1 MAWERRKRKCEL
13 KNIPGNF
20 IAHCNGEIAAHIRR
34 KVNQIACV
42 ENIRTIDIEKLN
54 FAPLEYK
61 MLMLSCEKSI
71 YTFNLRC
78 AQTNF
83 LVFNRVVCCT
93 RVWSCDNFRLWYGVW
108 HKQPEMMSLKAQI
121 WWITIFISG
130 VSRHIRKT
138 LVFFF
143 PVCLSGFYS
152 GSVKCFLGTVHKPQE
167 ESKNV
172 INLRTIFRISFLC
185 WLSTNQGLQR
195 GFALTGMFKSSFF
208 LNKLGDLCQIKQAT
222 YAK

>member
-1 MAWERRKRKCEL
+1 MPLFVQSSVAQPPQTNAAFSDVRLWPTRNLRPAHGMAWERRKRKCEL

-93 RVWSCDNFRLWYGVW
+93 RVWSCDNFRLWYGV
-108 HKQPEMMSLKAQI
+108 
-121 WWITIFISG
+121 
-130 VSRHIRKT
+130 
-138 LVFFF
+138 
-143 PVCLSGFYS
+143 
-152 GSVKCFLGTVHKPQE
+152 
-167 ESKNV
+167 
-172 INLRTIFRISFLC
+172 
-185 WLSTNQGLQR
+185 
-195 GFALTGMFKSSFF
+195 
-208 LNKLGDLCQIKQAT
+208 
-222 YAK
+222 